1 MIALHPARAA
11 RLIAGLCAQQDDPFV
26 PLPCCPACT
35 LRSKRITLRDDGLR
49 LRFHRCS
56 HVFSLT
62 RRALL
67 AGLRAQRA
75 A

>member
-1 MIALHPARAA
+1 MIALHPTRAA

-35 LRSKRITLRDDGLR
+35 LRSERITQRADGLR
-49 LRFHRCS
+49 IWFHGCR

-62 RRALL
+62 REALI